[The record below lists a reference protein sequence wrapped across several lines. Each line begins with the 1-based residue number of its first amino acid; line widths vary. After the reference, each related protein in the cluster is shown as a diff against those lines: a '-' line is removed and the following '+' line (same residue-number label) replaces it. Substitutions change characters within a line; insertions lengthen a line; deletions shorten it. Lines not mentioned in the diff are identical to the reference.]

1 MLPMCG
7 VFGTT
12 RRDLWHGSVSI
23 VQERLRHRGPDGTGV
38 WSAPNGS
45 VLLAHTRLAIIGLGL
60 AGAQPARSTDGTVTV
75 SYNGEIYNYRDL
87 SEAEPVASDT
97 QVLCDMLRKGGP
109 AALSRARGM
118 YAAAVWDQRRG
129 TFSAVRDPWGIKPLY
144 LLRHPSGG
152 VTVSSEIPVLL
163 ESSDAGEIDP
173 IGLAHF
179 LIHGHT
185 GQTLTLFRHITKIPP
200 GTAISWQQTAE
211 GWAESTQ
218 AIDICPV
225 TMHGGFG
232 DAIVDSVRAH
242 LVADVEVGV
251 FLSAGLDSTL
261 LAAVASDLAPAVR
274 TFTLAFPDDPELDES
289 PRAEA
294 NARALGVK
302 FNPVPVTIGAMAT
315 AADRF
320 LRIHGEPLGDAAVL
334 PLSCLAAAAADEVK
348 VVLAGEGADEIFGGY
363 GRYRVSS
370 LLERRAVRLSGPLGR
385 LMACRW
391 GRRRS
396 DRPRDRAI
404 EAVLWGGGPRSHGA
418 LLGSEAG
425 WMTKTELPLAVDV
438 GRVVHAEWV
447 TLSTG
452 GGELDG
458 ARAYD
463 LRRWLPNVYLEK
475 TDRATMASSLE
486 ARVPYLDP
494 AVASMCRAMT
504 TPPKAL
510 IRDELVRRLPS
521 ARLPDRKKGLAV
533 PLPSLL
539 TGALADAGRHQLES
553 PGSVLARAAGP
564 AWQEALAM
572 RARRSPTLAFRLAM
586 LGRWEQLFSDRIRIG

>member
-7 VFGTT
+7 IFGTT
-12 RRDLWHGSVSI
+12 RRDLWHGSVSV
-23 VQERLRHRGPDGTGV
+23 VQGHLRHRGPDGTGV

-45 VLLAHTRLAIIGLGL
+45 VLLAHTRLAIIGLGD
-60 AGAQPARSTDGTVTV
+60 AGAQPASSTDGTVTV

-87 SEAEPVASDT
+87 SEVGPVASDT
-97 QVLCDMLRKGGP
+97 HSLCEMLRMGGP
-109 AALSRARGM
+109 TALSQARGM

-163 ESSDAGEIDP
+163 ESPDAGEIDP
-173 IGLAHF
+173 IGLAHY

-185 GQTLTLFRHITKIPP
+185 GQTLTLFRHITKVPP
-200 GTAISWQQTAE
+200 GTAISWKQTAE
-211 GWAESTQ
+211 GWAESSE
-218 AIDICPV
+218 AIDMCPA
-225 TMHGGFG
+225 TNHDGFG

-289 PRAEA
+289 SLAEA
-294 NARALGVK
+294 NARSLGVK
-302 FNPVPVTIGAMAT
+302 FNPVPVTIGAMTT
-315 AADRF
+315 AADRL

-334 PLSCLAAAAADEVK
+334 PLSCLATAAADEVK

-370 LLERRAVRLSGPLGR
+370 ILQRRAVRMTGPLGR
-385 LMACRW
+385 LMAGRW
-391 GRRRS
+391 ARRRT

-425 WMTKTELPLAVDV
+425 WMTRTDLPLSADV
-438 GRVVHAEWV
+438 ERVVHAEWA

-452 GGELDG
+452 GGELEQ

-494 AVASMCRAMT
+494 AVASMPRAMT

-510 IRDELVRRLPS
+510 IRDELLRRLPS
-521 ARLPDRKKGLAV
+521 ACFPVRKKGLAV

-539 TGALADAGRHQLES
+539 NGALGDAGRYELES
-553 PGSVLARAAGP
+553 PGSVLARVAGP
-564 AWQEALAM
+564 PWQVALTM
-572 RARRSPTLAFRLAM
+572 RAQRSPTMAFRLAM
-586 LGRWEQLFSDRIRIG
+586 LGRWDQLFSDRIRIG